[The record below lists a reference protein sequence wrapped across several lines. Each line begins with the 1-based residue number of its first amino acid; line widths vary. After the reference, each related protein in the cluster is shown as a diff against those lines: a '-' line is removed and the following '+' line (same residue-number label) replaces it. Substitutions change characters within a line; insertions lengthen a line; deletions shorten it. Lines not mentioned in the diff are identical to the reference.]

1 MPDKPEVEK
10 PDVGISTPPEKEKP
24 EMIEKAKFDERDVV
38 AKQYEVIK
46 SKADALGYDDVEEYL
61 EDLEI
66 QAVAAETPPAKP
78 DETKVPDAPK
88 SPEKP
93 VDDGRL
99 DQVMQTAAAGVLEGQ
114 YATFHSMQR
123 DRKEEDRCTMPKK
136 DLDKLIRSTTKG
148 PLINQLARDGD
159 FGNNLYL
166 AAEHYNLLMTGKSG
180 LRQQGA
186 DSEKALENAAESAK
200 ADAGN
205 ALNKNESDEK
215 TWQDKMMDSIA
226 PDDPEPSFD

>member
-10 PDVGISTPPEKEKP
+10 PDAGISTKPDEQKP

-46 SKADALGYDDVEEYL
+46 AKADALGYDDVDEYL

-66 QAVAAETPPAKP
+66 QAVAAETPPVKPEEKKLDEPKPAAKP
-78 DETKVPDAPK
+78 A
-88 SPEKP
+88 
-93 VDDGRL
+93 DDGKL
-99 DQVMQTAAAGVLEGQ
+99 DLVMQTAAAGVLEGQ
-114 YATFHSMQR
+114 FATFHSMQR
-123 DRKEEDRCTMPKK
+123 DREEADRCTMAKK

-159 FGNNLYL
+159 FGGNLYL
-166 AAEHYNLLMTGKSG
+166 AAEHYKLLTSGKSA
-180 LRQQGA
+180 LRQEGA
-186 DSEKALENAAESAK
+186 NSEKALENAAESAE
-200 ADAGN
+200 ANAGK
-205 ALNKNESDEK
+205 ALNKNETDEK
-215 TWQDKMMDSIA
+215 TWQEKMLDKIA